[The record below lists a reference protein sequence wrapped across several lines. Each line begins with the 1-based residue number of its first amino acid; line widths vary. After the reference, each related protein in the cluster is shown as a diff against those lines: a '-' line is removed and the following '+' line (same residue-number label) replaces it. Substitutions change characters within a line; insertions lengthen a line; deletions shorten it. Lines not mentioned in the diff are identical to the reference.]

1 MAEPGTND
9 QTVQLGEETPAER
22 AKRLTTASRDPL
34 LALRGVLQGAIP
46 EGAEAF
52 LRELRRD
59 RHEANG

>member
-9 QTVQLGEETPAER
+9 QTVQLGEETSAER
-22 AKRLTTASRDPL
+22 LTFGSHDPL